1 MSQKGAI
8 IDLDGTV
15 YKGGAPIDGAAE
27 AIQTLRNAGFRL
39 LFLTNAA
46 VRSRQSYSEKLTQL
60 GIQATPEEIL
70 TSGVVTA
77 EYLSHNH
84 PQCTPLVIGEEPLVD
99 ELRRV
104 GIDPTRDPESADVLV
119 ASLDRDIS
127 YDSLTLALRTLDSD
141 TLFVA
146 TNPDATR
153 PGEDGELPSTGAIIG
168 AIRGMT
174 DRTPDIIP
182 GKPSEETANVALRL
196 LDIPPRDCLLVGDR
210 LDTDIEMGRSSGIT
224 TVLVLSGVTTGSELR
239 NSDVSP
245 DHVLDS
251 LQGIDDV
258 L

>member
-1 MSQKGAI
+1 MSNKGAI

-15 YKGGAPIDGAAE
+15 YRGGAPIDGAAE
-27 AIQTLRNAGFRL
+27 AIQTLRDDGFRL

-46 VRSRQSYSEKLTQL
+46 VRSRQSYSEKLTEL
-60 GIQATPEEIL
+60 GIQASPEEIL

-77 EYLSHNH
+77 EYLSHNR
-84 PQCTPLVIGEEPLVD
+84 PQCTPLVIGEEPLTD

-104 GIDPTRDPESADVLV
+104 GLEPTSDPDAADVLV
-119 ASLDRDIS
+119 ASLDRNIS

-168 AIRGMT
+168 AIHGMT
-174 DRTPDIIP
+174 DRDPDIIP

-196 LDIPPRDCLLVGDR
+196 LDISPRECLLVGDR
-210 LDTDIEMGRSSGIT
+210 LDTDIKMGQSLGIP
-224 TVLVLSGVTTGSELR
+224 TVLVLSGVTTESELR
-239 NSDVSP
+239 DADVSP

-251 LQGIDDV
+251 LQDIDDV